1 MESYSFCIIHRVTTK
16 LLHMYLSM
24 ANLGIADSVE
34 AYLLE
39 LIKTWC
45 SSMFSSQNPH
55 ILKVRDHDGI
65 TSSCS
70 GCATVNRMMW
80 PSFACPCHRVCCTE

>member
-1 MESYSFCIIHRVTTK
+1 MESYSFCVIHRVATK

-34 AYLLE
+34 DYLLE

-55 ILKVRDHDGI
+55 ILKVI
-65 TSSCS
+65 NYYKSMQWT
-70 GCATVNRMMW
+70 
-80 PSFACPCHRVCCTE
+80 CHYK

>member
-1 MESYSFCIIHRVTTK
+1 MESYNICVIYRVTTK

-34 AYLLE
+34 AYLSE

-55 ILKVRDHDGI
+55 ILKVRDLAVDGQLWI
-65 TSSCS
+65 DV
-70 GCATVNRMMW
+70 G
-80 PSFACPCHRVCCTE
+80 FVCMSIWQNLMYRIKS

>member
-1 MESYSFCIIHRVTTK
+1 MESYSICVIHWVTTK

-45 SSMFSSQNPH
+45 SSMFSSQNPR
-55 ILKVRDHDGI
+55 ILKVRDHDRI
-65 TSSCS
+65 TSPCS
-70 GCATVNRMMW
+70 GCATRNRMMW
-80 PSFACPCHRVCCTE
+80 ALFVCPCDWICCTE

>member
-1 MESYSFCIIHRVTTK
+1 MESYSFCVIHRVTTK
-16 LLHMYLSM
+16 LLHMM
-24 ANLGIADSVE
+24 VNLGIADSVE

-55 ILKVRDHDGI
+55 ILKVI
-65 TSSCS
+65 NYYKS
-70 GCATVNRMMW
+70 M
-80 PSFACPCHRVCCTE
+80 